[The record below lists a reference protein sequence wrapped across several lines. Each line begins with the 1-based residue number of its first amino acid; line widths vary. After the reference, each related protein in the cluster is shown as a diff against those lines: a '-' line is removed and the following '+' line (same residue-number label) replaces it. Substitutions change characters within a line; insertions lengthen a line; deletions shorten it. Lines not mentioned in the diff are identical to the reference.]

1 MEAKQLRRIGL
12 ALVLLLVVPCV
23 VVCAQFSIQLPGS
36 VQPGTYTGNS
46 IDFGDVE
53 VGTTKTV
60 TYRFGVTSTSSTA
73 GSLTFIGFQG
83 GFFRKPP
90 FALTNL
96 PSLPK
101 NITPGGSIT
110 FNVTFTPTTVRT
122 YTDQFTITVSGG
134 WPMRTKQHT
143 VTLTGT
149 GVSYG
154 GSIIDGDQPGDTVTY
169 DVARLEAKLDALQPN
184 VATLETKL
192 DLAQQDNAKL
202 EAKLD
207 ELRQKLNNLAGIL
220 GEWIVGRGQQ
230 FYIDTGTTVYNPTP
244 PTEGIKTEIETLE
257 RQINTLITECCT
269 SEPAEEEW
277 VLPPIEVTEDSGE
290 RFLHFLSLCSQ
301 LVTETREDLM
311 GLEPPD
317 TYTETIIDA
326 FAVYVMAV
334 QPEIDELIALTRLLP
349 LETQAY
355 LDSVVVDGTPE
366 LLSQII
372 DNTSGITK
380 YDLSAKEKGSRLVV
394 SIIAKGMRLQGGLAA
409 GFPGPLGTGISA
421 WWNVLA
427 DDIEKLFGS
436 NAEMCQLLSGLYMSQ
451 LELELKL
458 VALVKGLLGV
468 DIDLSEGTKAEADAL
483 GGIESYDL
491 PKTLGRQVVLID
503 KLEVKL
509 DELQRRLEQDL
520 ADLRV
525 HMNAGF
531 DNVLRG
537 QSDIGETLDVLKSML
552 ESLGEKISELESWL
566 KEKLD
571 WLLNRILVEMQG
583 AERRIQASIVAA
595 EVNIRESIAAA
606 EANIRDDIAAAEA
619 NIRGDIAAAEAN
631 IRGDIGTA
639 ERNILRRVAD
649 AEAVIL
655 DGITANGALI
665 LRNSD
670 AIGTNADAIVVLT
683 TLALSQQDAT
693 NRIEDKL
700 SQLLDLPA
708 APDGEKITLVVGGG
722 PPPRSWD
729 VVVEGSAGA
738 VEPGALVTLYW
749 PNDEPPSCVTADET
763 GTFFFSMQT
772 ESRILG
778 FIEVSQTVEEQESS
792 RVLVRSS
799 P

>member
-1 MEAKQLRRIGL
+1 
-12 ALVLLLVVPCV
+12 
-23 VVCAQFSIQLPGS
+23 

-101 NITPGGSIT
+101 NIAAGGSIT
-110 FNVTFTPTTVRT
+110 FNVTFTPTAART

-134 WPMRTKQHT
+134 WPMGTKQHT
-143 VTLTGT
+143 VTLTGR
-149 GVSYG
+149 GVTQDWQQD
-154 GSIIDGDQPGDTVTY
+154 GSGTQTYPQYDFTRLQTTIDTTRQE
-169 DVARLEAKLDALQPN
+169 VAR
-184 VATLETKL
+184 LETKL
-192 DLAQQDNAKL
+192 DAAGQDT
-202 EAKLD
+202 AKLD
-207 ELRQKLNNLAGIL
+207 ELRLKLDNLAGIL
-220 GEWIVGRGQQ
+220 GEWIVGRGQR
-230 FYIDTGTTVYNPTP
+230 FYIEPGTTVYNPTP
-244 PTEGIKTEIETLE
+244 PSEGIKTEIETLE
-257 RQINTLITECCT
+257 RQIDTLLTECCT
-269 SEPAEEEW
+269 SEPAEEELM
-277 VLPPIEVTEDSGE
+277 LPPIEVTEDSGE
-290 RFLHFLSLCSQ
+290 RFLYFLSLCSQ
-301 LVTETREDLM
+301 LVTETRENLIA
-311 GLEPPD
+311 LEPPD

-334 QPEIDELIALTRLLP
+334 QPEIDELITLTRLLP

-366 LLSQII
+366 LLSQIN
-372 DNTSGITK
+372 DNTSGIPK
-380 YDLSAKEKGSRLVV
+380 YDLSAKEKASRVAHT
-394 SIIAKGMRLQGGLAA
+394 IIIKGMRLQGAVAASCPVIGASVSQQWNLA
-409 GFPGPLGTGISA
+409 
-421 WWNVLA
+421 A
-427 DDIEKLFGS
+427 DDIAKLFRS

-468 DIDLSEGTKAEADAL
+468 EIDLSKGTKAEADAL
-483 GGIESYDL
+483 SGIESYDL
-491 PKTLGRQVVLID
+491 PETLGHQIVLID

-509 DELQRRLEQDL
+509 DELRQRMERDL

-525 HMNAGF
+525 GMKDGF
-531 DNVLRG
+531 DNMLRG
-537 QSDIGETLDVLKSML
+537 QSNIGETLDVLESML
-552 ESLGEKISELESWL
+552 EKLEEKITKLESWL

-571 WLLNRILVEMQG
+571 WLLNRILAEMQE
-583 AERRIQASIVAA
+583 AERRVQASIVAA
-595 EVNIRESIAAA
+595 EAKIQ
-606 EANIRDDIAAAEA
+606 DDIAATEA
-619 NIRGDIAAAEAN
+619 NLRGHIN
-631 IRGDIGTA
+631 TA

-670 AIGTNADAIVVLT
+670 AIGTNADAISVLT

-722 PPPRSWD
+722 PPLLSWD

-763 GTFFFSMQT
+763 GTFFFAMQT
-772 ESRILG
+772 ESSILG
-778 FIEVSQTVEEQESS
+778 FIEVSQTVGEKESA